1 MELITISFEDWSNLY
16 IHLNL
21 LAIIFVLGIAILL
34 SLILRF
40 SIRMFYHRSIFIDEV
55 TLGIGSTSVKLTY
68 DRTDQAI
75 AYKLWVEMSTRK
87 IGIPFHMEDDVIV
100 EVYNS
105 WYEFFRVS
113 RDLLKSL
120 PESKLATSTELI
132 SLTERVLNDG
142 LRPHLTHWQARFRKW
157 YDQESDRHPDLSPQT
172 LQRRFSEYSELVE
185 DLVATNQ
192 CMIAYKELMKD
203 IAFGKRHSR

>member
-40 SIRMFYHRSIFIDEV
+40 STRMFYHRSIFIDEV

-75 AYKLWVEMSTRK
+75 AYKLWQCVTPSF
-87 IGIPFHMEDDVIV
+87 GCS
-100 EVYNS
+100 N
-105 WYEFFRVS
+105 RVV
-113 RDLLKSL
+113 K
-120 PESKLATSTELI
+120 K
-132 SLTERVLNDG
+132 
-142 LRPHLTHWQARFRKW
+142 
-157 YDQESDRHPDLSPQT
+157 
-172 LQRRFSEYSELVE
+172 
-185 DLVATNQ
+185 
-192 CMIAYKELMKD
+192 
-203 IAFGKRHSR
+203 

>member
-40 SIRMFYHRSIFIDEV
+40 SIRMFYHRSIFLDEV

-172 LQRRFSEYSELVE
+172 IQRRFSEYSELVE

>member
-1 MELITISFEDWSNLY
+1 MELITISFEDWSNFY

-172 LQRRFSEYSELVE
+172 IQRRFSEYSELVE

>member
-172 LQRRFSEYSELVE
+172 IQRRFSEYSELVE

>member
-40 SIRMFYHRSIFIDEV
+40 STRMFYHRSIFIDEV

-172 LQRRFSEYSELVE
+172 IQRRFSEYSELVE

>member
-40 SIRMFYHRSIFIDEV
+40 STRMFYHRSIFIDEV

-87 IGIPFHMEDDVIV
+87 IGIPFHMEDEVIV

>member
-40 SIRMFYHRSIFIDEV
+40 STRMFYHRSIFIDEV

>member
-1 MELITISFEDWSNLY
+1 MP
-16 IHLNL
+16 
-21 LAIIFVLGIAILL
+21 
-34 SLILRF
+34 F
-40 SIRMFYHRSIFIDEV
+40 SAKKGMKYIFIDEV

-172 LQRRFSEYSELVE
+172 IQRRFSEYSELVE